1 MEQMMEFFKQTDIMT
16 ASRATFYRL
25 QKDFANPIIWLHWK
39 KMQGELMDRLRRA
52 GGELTV
58 TGDGQVPTA

>member
-1 MEQMMEFFKQTDIMT
+1 MT